1 MANPF
6 NGCSRGVFAVWMPA
20 ELSTTQFSML
30 KPDSTISVGYDPEH
44 TFTTDRSSLQKM
56 ETIDSDGSSIRETA
70 MKTFEGC
77 HRGVFALD
85 SWITG
90 DADRF
95 ERSSSPPDISTDP
108 HPKIGS
114 HGMVVEELQPCGAWD
129 TPACKR
135 GVFAVRQLWD
145 ASYHG
150 NHVVDSL
157 SERSKGVFGLL
168 KNPSLNQR
176 SG

>member
-108 HPKIGS
+108 HPKMPCIMGS
-114 HGMVVEELQPCGAWD
+114 GPGSPSSVVRTGWSSRSFSPVAPGIHLPASGA
-129 TPACKR
+129 
-135 GVFAVRQLWD
+135 
-145 ASYHG
+145 S
-150 NHVVDSL
+150 SL
-157 SERSKGVFGLL
+157 SDSFGTL
-168 KNPSLNQR
+168 PITEITS
-176 SG
+176 SIP